1 MNTKISLSELTDQL
15 SRKSD
20 STKKE
25 AEQFLKE
32 FFSLLSDTLAQGE
45 SLKINGLGQFRPIW
59 VDARTSVNVHTG
71 EPMEIPGHYKLS
83 FTPDKSMREAV
94 NAPFSAF
101 VPEVL
106 PDDVILD
113 MPEESDASDD
123 EPEDEMP
130 SQPAPENKPV
140 EAPAPAEQPAADPSV
155 TKLSEKELDAL
166 SDLVIEK
173 LKTTEQQQQKA
184 EEKTK
189 SATAETPVVTARV
202 DVSEPAETPVEEP
215 EAPKEE
221 TPVATP
227 TLTVENEDE
236 DESDDDDSA
245 ETLWEKIC
253 RRPVLSTLCAVL
265 VVLLLLTCSAAWQLQ
280 RQGISMRDVWTYYFP
295 SEPSAGDESQPT
307 LPLPENNSGESLVS
321 TPETTSPADDVDVT
335 KLPPVATERM
345 GKGSRLTLLALKYYG
360 HKDFWVYIYEENKTL
375 ISNPNRIPVGFDLAI
390 PDARKYGIDANDEA
404 SLQKA
409 QDLALRLKEKYE

>member
-106 PDDVILD
+106 PDDVVLD
-113 MPEESDASDD
+113 MPEDSDASDD

-140 EAPAPAEQPAADPSV
+140 EAAAPAEQPAADPSV
-155 TKLSEKELDAL
+155 TKLSEKELEAL

-184 EEKTK
+184 EEKTE
-189 SATAETPVVTARV
+189 STAAETPVVTARV
-202 DVSEPAETPVEEP
+202 DISEPAETPAEEP

-221 TPVATP
+221 SLAATP
-227 TLTVENEDE
+227 TLVVENEDE
-236 DESDDDDSA
+236 DDEYGYA
-245 ETLWEKIC
+245 EVLWDRIR
-253 RRPVLSTLCAVL
+253 RRPVLSTLYAIL
-265 VVLLLLTCSAAWQLQ
+265 AVLLLLTCSAAWQLQ

-295 SEPSAGDESQPT
+295 SDPSADDESQPT
-307 LPLPENNSGESLVS
+307 LPMPENNSGESLVS
-321 TPETTSPADDVDVT
+321 TPETTSPADDVDVST
-335 KLPPVATERM
+335 LPPVATERM
-345 GKGSRLTLLALKYYG
+345 DKGSRLTLLALKYYG
-360 HKDFWVYIYEENKTL
+360 HKDFWVYIYEENKTR
-375 ISNPNRIPVGFDLAI
+375 ISNPNRIPVDFDLAI

-409 QDLALRLKEKYE
+409 QDLARRLKEKYE

>member
-106 PDDVILD
+106 PDDVVLD

-189 SATAETPVVTARV
+189 SATAETPVVIARV
-202 DVSEPAETPVEEP
+202 DVPEPAETPAEEP
-215 EAPKEE
+215 EVPKEE
-221 TPVATP
+221 TPAATP
-227 TLTVENEDE
+227 TLIVENEDE
-236 DESDDDDSA
+236 DDEYGYA
-245 ETLWEKIC
+245 EILWDRIR
-253 RRPVLSTLCAVL
+253 RRPVLSTLYAIL
-265 VVLLLLTCSAAWQLQ
+265 AVLLLLTCSAAWQLQ

-360 HKDFWVYIYEENKTL
+360 NKDFWVYIYEENKTR
-375 ISNPNRIPVGFDLAI
+375 ISNPNRIPVGFDLSI
-390 PDARKYGIDANDEA
+390 PDARKYGIDANDEL

-409 QDLALRLKEKYE
+409 QNLARRLKEKYE

>member
-106 PDDVILD
+106 PDDVVLD
-113 MPEESDASDD
+113 MPEDSDASDD

-130 SQPAPENKPV
+130 SQPAQENKPV

-173 LKTTEQQQQKA
+173 LKTTEQQQQKT

-215 EAPKEE
+215 KAPKEE
-221 TPVATP
+221 IPAATP

-236 DESDDDDSA
+236 DDEYGYA
-245 ETLWEKIC
+245 EILWEKIR
-253 RRPVLSTLCAVL
+253 RRPVLSTLCAIL
-265 VVLLLLTCSAAWQLQ
+265 AVLLLLTCSAAWQLQ

-307 LPLPENNSGESLVS
+307 FPLPENNSGESLVS

-360 HKDFWVYIYEENKTL
+360 TKDFWVYIYEENKTR

-409 QDLALRLKEKYE
+409 QDLARRLKEKYE

>member
-106 PDDVILD
+106 PDDVVLD

-130 SQPAPENKPV
+130 SQPAPKNKPLD
-140 EAPAPAEQPAADPSV
+140 APAPAEQPAAVPSV

-173 LKTTEQQQQKA
+173 LKATEQQKQKP

-189 SATAETPVVTARV
+189 SAMAETPVVTARV
-202 DVSEPAETPVEEP
+202 DVSEPVETPTEEP
-215 EAPKEE
+215 KAPKEE
-221 TPVATP
+221 IPAATP

-236 DESDDDDSA
+236 DDEYGYA
-245 ETLWEKIC
+245 EILWEKIR
-253 RRPVLSTLCAVL
+253 RRPVLSTLYAIL
-265 VVLLLLTCSAAWQLQ
+265 AVLLLLTCSAAWQLQ

-307 LPLPENNSGESLVS
+307 LPLSENNSGESLVS
-321 TPETTSPADDVDVT
+321 TPETTSPADDVDVS

-360 HKDFWVYIYEENKTL
+360 HKDFWVYIYEENKTR

-409 QDLALRLKEKYE
+409 QDLARRLKEKYE

>member
-106 PDDVILD
+106 PDDVVLD
-113 MPEESDASDD
+113 MPEDFDASDD
-123 EPEDEMP
+123 EPEEELP
-130 SQPAPENKPV
+130 SQPAPKNKPV
-140 EAPAPAEQPAADPSV
+140 EAPVPAEQPAAAPSV

-189 SATAETPVVTARV
+189 SATAETPIVTARV
-202 DVSEPAETPVEEP
+202 DVSEPTDTPVEKT
-215 EAPKEE
+215 EAPTEKM
-221 TPVATP
+221 PVATP

-236 DESDDDDSA
+236 DDDEYGYA
-245 ETLWEKIC
+245 EILWDRIR
-253 RRPVLSTLCAVL
+253 RRPVLSTLCAIL
-265 VVLLLLTCSAAWQLQ
+265 AALLLLTCSAAWQLQ

-295 SEPSAGDESQPT
+295 SEPSADDESQST
-307 LPLPENNSGESLVS
+307 LPMPENNSGESLVS
-321 TPETTSPADDVDVT
+321 TPETTSPADDVDVS

-360 HKDFWVYIYEENKTL
+360 HKDFWVYIYEENKTR

-409 QDLALRLKEKYE
+409 QDLARRLKEKYE

>member
-1 MNTKISLSELTDQL
+1 MNTKISLSELTDLL

-32 FFSLLSDTLAQGE
+32 FFSLLSDTLAEGE

-59 VDARTSVNVHTG
+59 VDSRTSVNVHTG

-106 PDDVILD
+106 PDDAVLD
-113 MPEESDASDD
+113 MPEESDADD

-130 SQPAPENKPV
+130 LQPAPKNKPADV
-140 EAPAPAEQPAADPSV
+140 PAPAKQSAAGPSV
-155 TKLSEKELDAL
+155 TKLSEKELETL

-173 LKTTEQQQQKA
+173 LKAAGQQKQKP

-202 DVSEPAETPVEEP
+202 DVSEPDETPVEEP

-221 TPVATP
+221 TPAATP
-227 TLTVENEDE
+227 TLAVKN
-236 DESDDDDSA
+236 DDDDDEYGYA
-245 ETLWEKIC
+245 EILWEKIR
-253 RRPVLSTLCAVL
+253 RRPVLSTLCAIL
-265 VVLLLLTCSAAWQLQ
+265 AALLLLTCSAAWQLQ

-295 SEPSAGDESQPT
+295 SEPSADDESQPT
-307 LPLPENNSGESLVS
+307 LPLSENNSGESLVS
-321 TPETTSPADDVDVT
+321 TPETTSPADDVDVS
-335 KLPPVATERM
+335 KLPPVAAERM

-360 HKDFWVYIYEENKTL
+360 HKDFWVYIYEENKTR
-375 ISNPNRIPVGFDLAI
+375 ISNPNRIPVGFDLSI
-390 PDARKYGIDANDEA
+390 PDARKYGIDANDEL

-409 QDLALRLKEKYE
+409 QDLARRLKEKYE